1 MPVPVLGLMFSAVLV
16 SAPLPALVLGSAR
29 TESVMSLAPG
39 TPADLTKNLSRREQG
54 RLPLDRSMTGRW
66 RGDR

>member
-1 MPVPVLGLMFSAVLV
+1 MPVPVLALGLMFSAVLV

-39 TPADLTKNLSRREQG
+39 TPADLTKPVAPG
-54 RLPLDRSMTGRW
+54 AGPLAA
-66 RGDR
+66 